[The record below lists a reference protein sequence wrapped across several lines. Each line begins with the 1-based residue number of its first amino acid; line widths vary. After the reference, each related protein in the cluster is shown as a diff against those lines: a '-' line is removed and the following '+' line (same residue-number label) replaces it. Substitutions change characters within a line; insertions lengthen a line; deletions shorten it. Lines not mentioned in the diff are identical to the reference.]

1 MQLVYRFVRNL
12 TSKVVYLSLIN
23 FQTLPNGERKVIERY
38 DCSGCG
44 DISTSTIVTAT
55 SDTITG
61 LSGRTLKLSPFMKS
75 NNISSD
81 YRLGLKNLMDLY
93 PSRVRDKILADAK
106 LKNWDEF
113 NKKALADVARD
124 VSEFEGKNSSKKQ
137 PPMMMMKLH

>member
-1 MQLVYRFVRNL
+1 MQLACRFVNKEL
-12 TSKVVYLSLIN
+12 PQGNHLSFAN
-23 FQTLPNGERKVIERY
+23 FQKLPNGERKVIERY

-44 DISTSTIVTAT
+44 DVSTSTIVTAT

-75 NNISSD
+75 KNISSD
-81 YRLGLKNLMDLY
+81 YRIGLKNLMDLY

-124 VSEFEGKNSSKKQ
+124 VTEFEGKNPSEY
-137 PPMMMMKLH
+137 